1 MELIPNEPWENDRTH
16 WGDFQQGADKKR
28 GWQVD
33 VDGKTMVKPMVKFM
47 TLMTSRMNLLSSSR
61 TSPTLRPSESK
72 WTGTT
77 TISIGG
83 SDCCMMRPGEANGS
97 KWIAAFAHHYE
108 FAILKS
114 CCKRSWSLVPWY
126 SLVLCHLIWWFRRFY
141 VQPYSK
147 NNTQLMTAICSVARW
162 LERTNTKQF
171 YS

>member
-1 MELIPNEPWENDRTH
+1 MDVD
-16 WGDFQQGADKKR
+16 GC
-28 GWQVD
+28 GWMWMVN
-33 VDGKTMVKPMVKFM
+33 DGKTMCN
-47 TLMTSRMNLLSSSR
+47 SRLQWLKEWICESS
-61 TSPTLRPSESK
+61 SPTLRPSESK

-126 SLVLCHLIWWFRRFY
+126 SLVLCHLIWWFHRFMFNPTRKIMLNWRLQY
-141 VQPYSK
+141 VL
-147 NNTQLMTAICSVARW
+147 NVARW
-162 LERTNTKQF
+162 FESTNTKQF